1 MVRTAKNLSNR
12 TFSEMLELA
21 NRDKCESLRS
31 RENWKPG
38 HNLLNFA
45 YLYPCKVMRIIPRII
60 FMQTF

>member
-1 MVRTAKNLSNR
+1 MLRIFTLVKYKGMVRTAKNLSNR

-45 YLYPCKVMRIIPRII
+45 YL
-60 FMQTF
+60 